1 VRLTPQ
7 LLAMA
12 YQQGAF
18 PMADDSGEI
27 EFYGSRQRALFPIEG
42 IRVSRSMAKVIR
54 RGDFE
59 ITFDHDFRG
68 VMAGCADRPEGSWI
82 NHEIKRAFVE
92 VHELGWAHSCEAWR
106 GGELAGGVYGVALGG
121 FFGAESM
128 FHRQTNASKAAL
140 HALVQECRRQGFAVF
155 DAQIMNPH
163 LASLGA
169 FEVSTRRFEAMLAQ
183 ALRVKTRW
191 GLDLSE

>member
-1 VRLTPQ
+1 
-7 LLAMA
+7 MA

>member
-1 VRLTPQ
+1 
-7 LLAMA
+7 MA

-140 HALVQECRRQGFAVF
+140 HAMVQECRRQGFLVF

>member
-1 VRLTPQ
+1 MRLTPQ

>member
-1 VRLTPQ
+1 MRLTPQ

-140 HALVQECRRQGFAVF
+140 HAMVQECRRQGFLVF